1 MFLPVIQLDLRQSR
15 HWEITTQ
22 PDILIL
28 PSRLAPIAKDLNNT
42 LIINPGF
49 LAKGRGGGTFADI
62 VVSPLPNN
70 RDDVGT
76 ITVQSVSERAS
87 VQIKKI

>member
-1 MFLPVIQLDLRQSR
+1 MKIQLDLRQSR

-49 LAKGRGGGTFADI
+49 LAKGRGGGTFADLVI
-62 VVSPLPNN
+62 NPLPGSSDNN
-70 RDDVGT
+70 T
-76 ITVQSVSERAS
+76 AAEVQSVSERAS
-87 VQIKKI
+87 VQIKRI